1 MDRIRMTGPESPYY
15 RQAMELYAAGFS
27 LHEQR
32 RPEEQIQA
40 MRDPAFHCDAL
51 VESGTFIGL
60 LFYWEAV
67 GVTYVEHFAVVEAL
81 RSSGAGSVPWPRSV
95 PPTPPWYWRSIRL
108 WTPSPPVGKAF
119 ISGWLRRKLLRTPP
133 SALSYGI
140 RAPPAGRHVL
150 ARGPFARGL
159 QHLFPYALSP
169 RHAVCPG
176 GNQPACSNLTQGHI
190 QHHHNKEA
198 RHNAQRAHIGVLAQ
212 MGLRDELLHHH
223 IHHGAGG
230 KCQQPRHHR
239 RNTARH
245 KNGQDAENRL
255 DHAGEAPAE
264 ERLEASHPL
273 LPQRQGYGGP
283 LREVLNT
290 DPGWPK
296 PSPRYRG
303 PRRLR
308 AGPPGR
314 N

>member
-32 RPEEQIQA
+32 RTEEQIQA

-81 RSSGAGSVPWPRSV
+81 RSSGAGLPCLGRVLSRPR
-95 PPTPPWYWRSIRL
+95 PRGIGDRSACGRRL
-108 WTPSPPVGKAF
+108 HPSERLLSAAG
-119 ISGWLRRKLLRTPP
+119 LRRKLLRTPP

-176 GNQPACSNLTQGHI
+176 GNQLACSNLTQGHI

-212 MGLRDELLHHH
+212 MGL
-223 IHHGAGG
+223 
-230 KCQQPRHHR
+230 
-239 RNTARH
+239 
-245 KNGQDAENRL
+245 
-255 DHAGEAPAE
+255 
-264 ERLEASHPL
+264 
-273 LPQRQGYGGP
+273 
-283 LREVLNT
+283 
-290 DPGWPK
+290 PG
-296 PSPRYRG
+296 
-303 PRRLR
+303 
-308 AGPPGR
+308 
-314 N
+314 